1 MQTTP
6 LALVLA
12 AGFSSRFGSDK
23 RLARLADGRTLLEAV
38 VDAIGAAGL
47 ACVVAQNSARCIE
60 VPDGVATLIIPATV
74 AERGMGAS
82 LAAAV
87 AQLPAERGL
96 LVCLADM
103 PFVLPSTYAAIAAA
117 LRPGRIVA
125 PRLRGEHGER
135 GNPMAFSPEYR
146 EVLLQLDGDRGA
158 RDLLLA
164 RREMIDFV
172 EVDDPGIHQ
181 DVDWPEALK
190 R

>member
-1 MQTTP
+1 MEPAP

-12 AGFSSRFGSDK
+12 AGFSRRFGSDK
-23 RLARLADGRTLLEAV
+23 RRARLADGRTLLETV
-38 VDAIGAAGL
+38 IDAIGAARL
-47 ACVVAQNSARCIE
+47 ACVVAQNSDHRIE
-60 VPDGVATLIIPATV
+60 LPDGIATLMVPASV

-87 AQLPAERGL
+87 AQLPADRGL

-125 PRLRGEHGER
+125 PRLRDGHGER
-135 GNPMAFSPEYR
+135 GNPTAFSPEYR

-164 RREMIDFV
+164 RREVIDFV

-181 DVDWPEALK
+181 DIDWPETL
-190 R
+190 RR